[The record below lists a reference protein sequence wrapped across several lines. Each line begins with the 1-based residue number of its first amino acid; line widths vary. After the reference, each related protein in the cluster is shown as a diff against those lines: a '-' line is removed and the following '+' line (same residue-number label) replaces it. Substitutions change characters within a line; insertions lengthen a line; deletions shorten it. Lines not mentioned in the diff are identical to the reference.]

1 MNCNIVYTLY
11 SKNSNMKKNHI
22 IIILLMSF
30 IIGYSCSDSD
40 EDKDVVLVSAL
51 ENLKA
56 IPGEKQITLSWDN
69 AEGFSLSHVEISCS
83 VVTSDEKKTLKHEI
97 NGEKNSQVI
106 IDVAGEKDVY
116 KFELIPYGTG
126 GEMFAPQEVK
136 GKPYTNDVQIGMDVL
151 LSGMKIESVMNGIKF
166 SWNNPN
172 NISCLIEVAY
182 TDKGESKKISYDAK
196 QTIPSVTIKM
206 TNSSAFKISVVGI
219 DEAEGIAA
227 SSVREEVLAPNKPYK
242 LSKETW
248 NIVDVSTQAAKEG
261 NGSAACVIDETPL
274 TRWQATT
281 KGGNDW
287 VIIDM
292 GAPVVVDRFALA
304 RSFGNSDNSA
314 WDVTFSAG
322 NESNPVEWE
331 YEYSYNNSMDGIFK
345 VEFDRVKD
353 GDQMYPVPE
362 PITARY
368 FKYRTDRMHG
378 GFATHYGEISVYG
391 YYVE

>member
-1 MNCNIVYTLY
+1 
-11 SKNSNMKKNHI
+11 
-22 IIILLMSF
+22 MSF

-40 EDKDVVLVSAL
+40 EDKDVVLVSVL
-51 ENLKA
+51 ENLRA
-56 IPGEKQITLSWDN
+56 ISGQKQITLSWDN
-69 AEGFSLSHVEISCS
+69 AEELKLSHVEIFYS
-83 VVTSDEKKTLKHEI
+83 VVTSEEKKTLKHEI
-97 NGEKNSQVI
+97 NGEKSSQVV
-106 IDVAGEKDVY
+106 IDVTGEKDVY
-116 KFELIPYGTG
+116 KFVLIPYGAG
-126 GEMFAPQEVK
+126 GEVFAAQEVK

-151 LSGMKIESVMNGIKF
+151 LGGMKIESVMNGVKF

-182 TDKGESKKISYDAK
+182 TDKGEDKKISYDAK
-196 QTIPSVTIKM
+196 QTIPSATIKM

-219 DEAEGIAA
+219 DEAKDIAA
-227 SSVREEVLAPNKPYK
+227 SFVREEILAPNKPYK

-248 NIVDVSTQAAKEG
+248 KIADVSTQAAKEG
-261 NGSAACVIDETPL
+261 NGSAICAIDETPL
-274 TRWQATT
+274 TRWLATT

-322 NESNPVEWE
+322 NEANPVKWE
-331 YEYSYNNSMDGIFK
+331 YEYSYNNSQTGIFQI
-345 VEFDRVKD
+345 EFNRGKD

-368 FKYRTDRMHG
+368 FKYRTDRISG
-378 GFATHYGEISVYG
+378 SFATHYGEISVYG